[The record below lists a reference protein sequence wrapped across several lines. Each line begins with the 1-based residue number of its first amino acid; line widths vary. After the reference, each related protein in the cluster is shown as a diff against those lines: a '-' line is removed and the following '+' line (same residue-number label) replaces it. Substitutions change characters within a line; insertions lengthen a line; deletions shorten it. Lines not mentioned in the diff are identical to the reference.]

1 MRDLALR
8 EQLLPVPEVPT
19 VERSPPPLFA
29 GEDADLFEPLGKIL
43 ATLATRPRYLPEW
56 PDGQRAVPNELLRSA
71 LFTCRN
77 RNHPRRFMKDEEIAV
92 IGDGQVIYRG
102 EELRQDDELV
112 WMHLMHLSKK
122 LPLGE
127 CVEFTPYA
135 FIKALGWP
143 LKGQTYE
150 RLRTTLSRM
159 QATALRIQSKRLHCF
174 ISVSLIQK
182 FISRN
187 DRNENLAHWQVWV
200 GRELRLLFDEEFL
213 TRVVWETRRS
223 LPDGIAS
230 KLFGYWASHR
240 KPFPVKIET
249 LLKLCGSEMSI
260 KHFKAE
266 LKQAL
271 DQLQEI
277 GFLESWE
284 VQEELVLVTRR
295 Y

>member
-1 MRDLALR
+1 MPDLALK
-8 EQLLPVPEVPT
+8 EQTFAAMGVSVG
-19 VERSPPPLFA
+19 ERLAPPLFA
-29 GEDADLFEPLGKIL
+29 EGDADLFEPIGRIL
-43 ATLATRPRYLPEW
+43 AGLAARPKYLPEW
-56 PDGQRAVPNELLRSA
+56 PDGQRALPNEILRSA

-77 RNHPRRFMKDEEIAV
+77 RNHTRVFMKDAEIAV

-112 WMHLMHLSKK
+112 WMHLMHLIKK

-135 FIKALGWP
+135 FLKALGWS
-143 LKGQTYE
+143 LNGQNYE
-150 RLRTTLSRM
+150 RLRISLSRM
-159 QATALRIQSKRLHCF
+159 QATALRIQSKRLQCF
-174 ISVSLIQK
+174 ISISLIQK
-182 FISRN
+182 FLSRN
-187 DRNENLAHWQVWV
+187 DRNENLSRWQVWV
-200 GRELRLLFDEEFL
+200 SREMRLLFDEEFL
-213 TRVVWETRRS
+213 TRMAWETRRS
-223 LPDGIAS
+223 LPAGIAS

-249 LLKLCGSEMSI
+249 LSKLCGSGMAA

-271 DQLQEI
+271 EQLRGI
-277 GFLESWE
+277 GFLENWE
-284 VQEELVLVTRR
+284 VTDDLVVVTRK